1 MQAAMSPFWLWVT
14 LALYSLGL
22 LDSLLTVVL
31 RKATLFRIALA
42 AISLGFVF
50 HFVSLTEYALAVG
63 HFPVSNISEATSLF
77 AFLITMGFLIVY
89 WVYRIQSLSVFIF
102 PIVFVM
108 TLASA
113 LARHPGKFDLPV
125 FSARW
130 LPWHISFALV
140 GYVALFL
147 TFVGGL
153 MYLIQERELKRRK
166 PHAFYYRLPPL
177 EVVDKISY
185 WALTI
190 GFPFITI
197 AIILGTLGAATTWG
211 PGWIE
216 DPKVWLTFLM
226 WFVYVGLVYSRVSAG
241 LRGRK
246 AAYFSIVG
254 LAAVLASWSAN
265 YLSTHHSFLGH

>member
-1 MQAAMSPFWLWVT
+1 METAMSPFWLWVA

-22 LDSLLTVVL
+22 LDSLLTVIT
-31 RKATLFRIALA
+31 RKPTLFRIALA
-42 AISLGFVF
+42 AISLGFIF
-50 HFVSLTEYALAVG
+50 HFVSLTEHALRVK

-89 WVYRIQSLSVFIF
+89 WVYRISSISVFIF

-108 TLASA
+108 TLGSA
-113 LARHPGKFDLPV
+113 VSRHSGKFDLPV
-125 FSARW
+125 FAARW
-130 LPWHISFALV
+130 LPVHISFALV

-147 TFVGGL
+147 TFVSGL
-153 MYLIQERELKRRK
+153 MYLIQENELKRKK
-166 PHAFYYRLPPL
+166 PRAFYYRLPPL
-177 EVVDKISY
+177 EVVDNVAY

-197 AIILGTLGAATTWG
+197 AIILGTLGAASAWG
-211 PGWIE
+211 PRWLE

-226 WFVYVGLVYSRVSAG
+226 WFVYVALVYSRVSAG

-246 AAYFSIVG
+246 AAYLSIIG
-254 LAAVLASWSAN
+254 LVAVLASWSAN
-265 YLSTHHSFLGH
+265 YLSAHHAFLGH